1 MRGTLVGFLLVATL
15 LAGGCGSERIPAD
28 TAAVLVADSRAI
40 EARIAAGDRCGADQ
54 RAQALLGKVD
64 QAIAA
69 ELVPLDLAVE
79 LRQRSA
85 RLASTLTCPPSPPSP
100 TPTVTVDEDNAG
112 ESADESGPGKG
123 KGRGKKKKG
132 RD

>member
-28 TAAVLVADSRAI
+28 TAAALVADSRAI
-40 EARIAAGDRCGADQ
+40 EAQIAAGDRCGADR

-69 ELVPLDLAVE
+69 ELVPLELAVE

-85 RLASTLTCPPSPPSP
+85 RLASTLTCPPPPPSP
-100 TPTVTVDEDNAG
+100 TPTVAVDEDNAG
-112 ESADESGPGKG
+112 VAGDESGPGKG
-123 KGRGKKKKG
+123 KGRGKKKSH
-132 RD
+132 D